1 MYPKLYQKWFQ
12 LSLNPTEM
20 VLVEILM
27 KIVGLLSKATLGH
40 VADNLPLPILAA
52 SRLKTLQRFLDS
64 PRFCKEKI
72 WWGIWME
79 IMAGYWLPQEP
90 IVLAIDR
97 TSWRKYNL
105 LVVSWI
111 IQGRAIPINWQ
122 LLDKLG
128 SSSLDDQQSVIYPIT
143 CLLPDYS
150 FVLLGDREFCSKHLA
165 TWLLEIGWGYCLR
178 LKKSTYVRLKND
190 DLVTLQQL
198 ASHPGVQIFLQGVNI
213 STTAHKFPFNVAI
226 HYPKEHHGMPIEE
239 GWFILTTLPN
249 LTTAVQTYATRF
261 QLEEMFRDYKS
272 YGFNLELTQ
281 LNGSRFDAWLLLLT
295 LVYSILAFI
304 ELSTTEPHQK
314 YLARTTESKR
324 QYPRRSIVT
333 LGKTALFAG
342 FDWAFISQ
350 LVSRYIKIN
359 CHKINYYLR
368 GLNDCNQYL
377 IRV

>member
-281 LNGSRFDAWLLLLT
+281 LNGSRFDAWFLLLT

-304 ELSTTEPHQK
+304 GLSTTEPQQK

-368 GLNDCNQYL
+368 GLNYCNQYL

>member
-1 MYPKLYQKWFQ
+1 MYPELYQKWFQ
-12 LSLNPTEM
+12 LNLNPAEL
-20 VLVEILM
+20 VLMEILM

-40 VADNLPLPILAA
+40 LADNLPLPILAA

-79 IMAGYWLPQEP
+79 IMIGYWQKENP
-90 IVLAIDR
+90 IILAIDR

-122 LLDKLG
+122 LLDKIG
-128 SSSLDDQQSVIYPIT
+128 SSSLDDQQSVVHPIT

-150 FVLLGDREFCSKHLA
+150 FILLGDREFCSKHLA
-165 TWLLEIGWGYCLR
+165 TWLLEMGWGYCLR
-178 LKKSTYVRLKND
+178 LKKSTYVRLEND

-239 GWFILTTLPN
+239 GWFILTTLPD

-272 YGFNLELTQ
+272 YGFHLELSQ
-281 LNGSRFDAWLLLLT
+281 LNGSRFDAWFLLLT
-295 LVYSILAFI
+295 LVYSLLAFI
-304 ELSTTEPHQK
+304 GLSTTQTQQK

-324 QYPRRSIVT
+324 QYPRRSIIT
-333 LGKTALFAG
+333 LGKAALVSG
-342 FDWAFISQ
+342 FDWSFISL
-350 LVSRYIKIN
+350 LVARYIKIN
-359 CHKINYYLR
+359 RHKINYYVR
-368 GLNDCNQYL
+368 GLNYCDRY
-377 IRV
+377 IVRI

>member
-1 MYPKLYQKWFQ
+1 MYPELYQKWFQ
-12 LSLNPTEM
+12 LNLNPTEL
-20 VLVEILM
+20 VLIEILM

-40 VADNLPLPILAA
+40 LADNLPLPILAA
-52 SRLKTLQRFLDS
+52 SRLKTLPRFLNS

-72 WWGIWME
+72 WWGIWIE
-79 IMAGYWLPQEP
+79 IMTGYWLQKEP

-111 IQGRAIPINWQ
+111 VQGRAIPVNWQ

-128 SSSLDDQQSVIYPIT
+128 SSNLDDQQAVIHPIT

-190 DLVTLQQL
+190 DLVTLQHL
-198 ASHPGVQIFLQGVNI
+198 ASHPGVRIFLQGVNI
-213 STTAHKFPFNVAI
+213 STTAHKFPFNIAI
-226 HYPKEHHGMPIEE
+226 HYPKEHRGMPIEE

-249 LTTAVQTYATRF
+249 ITTAVQTYATRF

-272 YGFNLELTQ
+272 YGFNLELSQ
-281 LNGSRFDAWLLLLT
+281 LDGSRFDAWFLLLT
-295 LVYSILAFI
+295 LVYSVLAFVG
-304 ELSTTEPHQK
+304 LSITKSHKK
-314 YLARTTESKR
+314 YLVRTTESKR

-333 LGKTALFAG
+333 IGKTALVSG
-342 FDWAFISQ
+342 FDWAFISPLISQ
-350 LVSRYIKIN
+350 YIKIN
-359 CHKINYYLR
+359 RHKINYYVR
-368 GLNDCNQYL
+368 GLNCCNQY
-377 IRV
+377 IVRI

>member
-304 ELSTTEPHQK
+304 GLSTTEPHQK

-368 GLNDCNQYL
+368 GLNYCNQYL

>member
-1 MYPKLYQKWFQ
+1 MYPELYQKWFQ
-12 LSLNPTEM
+12 LNLNPTE
-20 VLVEILM
+20 LVVMEILM

-40 VADNLPLPILAA
+40 LADNLPLPILAA

-79 IMAGYWLPQEP
+79 IMSGYWQKENS
-90 IVLAIDR
+90 IILAIDR

-122 LLDKLG
+122 LLDKIG
-128 SSSLDDQQSVIYPIT
+128 SSNLDDQQSVIHPIT

-150 FVLLGDREFCSKHLA
+150 FILLGDREFCSKHLA

-178 LKKSTYVRLKND
+178 LKKSTYVRLEND

-249 LTTAVQTYATRF
+249 LTMAVQTYATRF

-272 YGFNLELTQ
+272 YGFHLELSQ
-281 LNGSRFDAWLLLLT
+281 LNGSRFDAWFLLLT
-295 LVYSILAFI
+295 LVYSVLAFI
-304 ELSTTEPHQK
+304 GLSTTQTQQK

-324 QYPRRSIVT
+324 QYPRRSIIT
-333 LGKTALFAG
+333 LGKAALVSG

-350 LVSRYIKIN
+350 LVARYIKIN
-359 CHKINYYLR
+359 RHKINYYVR
-368 GLNDCNQYL
+368 GLNYCDRYTVR
-377 IRV
+377 I

>member
-281 LNGSRFDAWLLLLT
+281 LNGSRFDAWFLLLT

-304 ELSTTEPHQK
+304 GLSTTEPHQK

-368 GLNDCNQYL
+368 GLNYCNQYL

>member
-79 IMAGYWLPQEP
+79 IMAGYWSQKEP

-111 IQGRAIPINWQ
+111 IQGRAIPVNWQ

-128 SSSLDDQQSVIYPIT
+128 SSNLDDQQSVIHPIT
-143 CLLPDYS
+143 CLLPGYS

-165 TWLLEIGWGYCLR
+165 TWLLE
-178 LKKSTYVRLKND
+178 
-190 DLVTLQQL
+190 
-198 ASHPGVQIFLQGVNI
+198 
-213 STTAHKFPFNVAI
+213 
-226 HYPKEHHGMPIEE
+226 M
-239 GWFILTTLPN
+239 
-249 LTTAVQTYATRF
+249 F

-281 LNGSRFDAWLLLLT
+281 LNGSRFDAWFLLLT

-304 ELSTTEPHQK
+304 GLSTTEPHQK

-342 FDWAFISQ
+342 FDWAFISR

-368 GLNDCNQYL
+368 GMNYCNQHL